1 MAATLSPASKRRGAP
16 DAASALV
23 FATALGWIAF
33 AVKNDAFK
41 KEAVARLTFGSPT
54 AHDALGRLAIPAN
67 VVKRPSSPWLRDL
80 VERLVA
86 YADGEVD
93 EFRDVPITDDH
104 LTPFGRAVV
113 THCRSIGYGR
123 TRAYG
128 ELAALAGRPGAA
140 RAVGQVM
147 AGNTVP
153 LIVPCHRVVAA
164 GGLLGG
170 FSAPQGL
177 AMKRRLLAL
186 ESR

>member
-1 MAATLSPASKRRGAP
+1 VCSTS
-16 DAASALV
+16 
-23 FATALGWIAF
+23 LGWIAL
-33 AVKNDAFK
+33 AVRDDS
-41 KEAVARLTFGSPT
+41 VARLSFGSPT
-54 AHDALGRLAIPAN
+54 DHDAVRRLGIPVSVAR
-67 VVKRPSSPWLRDL
+67 RPSSPWLADL
-80 VERLVA
+80 VERLAA

-93 EFRDVPITDDH
+93 EFRDVPIIIDH

-113 THCRSIGYGR
+113 DNCRSIGYGR
-123 TRAYG
+123 TRTYG

-147 AGNTVP
+147 AGNSVP

-186 ESR
+186 ESS